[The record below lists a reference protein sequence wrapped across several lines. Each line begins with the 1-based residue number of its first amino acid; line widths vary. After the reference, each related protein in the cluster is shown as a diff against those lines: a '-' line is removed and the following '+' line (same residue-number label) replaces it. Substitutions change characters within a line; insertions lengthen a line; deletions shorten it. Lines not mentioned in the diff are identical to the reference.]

1 MSLTDQIIAVSKQVH
16 VGPFQLDDV
25 TALVQYLNVRDVHD
39 NTCHIPFPYT
49 KEEAS
54 KFVNSTFEK
63 GDKSLQWAIR
73 NKQDK
78 LIGGIGFMGQH
89 LKCGVYEF
97 SDEIGYWLAK
107 EDWGKGIMTQVVEQ
121 VVAYGF
127 DKLKLMRIEARV
139 FTINPASAKVLEKC
153 GFELE
158 GIQKKTFYKNGK
170 FLDSFIYARL
180 RA

>member
-1 MSLTDQIIAVSKQVH
+1 MSLSDQIIAVSKQVH
-16 VGPFQLDDV
+16 VGPFRLDDV
-25 TALVQYLNVRDVHD
+25 AGLVQFLNVRDVHD
-39 NTCHIPFPYT
+39 NTCHIPYPYT
-49 KEEAS
+49 EEHAS
-54 KFVNSTFEK
+54 KFVNSTIEK
-63 GDKSLQWAIR
+63 RDESLQWAIR
-73 NKQDK
+73 NNEDN
-78 LIGGIGFMGQH
+78 LIGGVGFMGQH

-107 EDWGKGIMTQVVEQ
+107 EEWGKGIMTQVVEQ

-127 DKLKLMRIEARV
+127 AKLHLMRIEARV
-139 FTINPASAKVLEKC
+139 FTSNPASVKVLEKC

-158 GIQKKTFYKNGK
+158 GIQKKALFKNGK